1 MRSMKQILTALAFGF
16 AAMLAAPFASAQ
28 NYYQSNDRYYDDH
41 YASQSYDGR
50 YDDRGYSRSY
60 EGRRYDDRYQRR
72 SRNNALGVALAI
84 GATALILSH
93 DNHGYRGYG
102 GHRGYRS
109 HYRGHR
115 GHGYR
120 HGGYRRHGRGW

>member
-109 HYRGHR
+109 HYRALR
-115 GHGYR
+115 GHSYR
-120 HGGYRRHGRGW
+120 NGGYRRHGRGW